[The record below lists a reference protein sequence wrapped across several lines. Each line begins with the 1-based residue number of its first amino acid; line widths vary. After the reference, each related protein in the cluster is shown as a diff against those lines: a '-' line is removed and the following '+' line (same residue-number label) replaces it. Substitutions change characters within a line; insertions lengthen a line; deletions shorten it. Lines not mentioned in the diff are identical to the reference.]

1 MHQKHSYR
9 YLVTTTDHQQV
20 DLTKA
25 RELRS
30 NNLYPFGRHNYAI
43 YVTPEEVY
51 VKGTN
56 ASSPE
61 HMLDTFEVIDEAT
74 AQNYRHPFV
83 RQEE

>member
-1 MHQKHSYR
+1 MQQKNNSR
-9 YLVTTTDHQQV
+9 FLVTTTDHQQL
-20 DLTKA
+20 DLTNA

-61 HMLDTFEVIDEAT
+61 HMLDTFEIIDAAT
-74 AQNYRHPFV
+74 AQHYRHPHV
-83 RQEE
+83 RQED